1 MVFKSASNITV
12 KTSEFHY
19 VNKFAKKS
27 NQHQQKTAGI
37 LSLALT
43 ANLVKDKRKEK
54 TRMVTCCCCSGHPG
68 PWAQGSL
75 SSGGCWRVCACEFS
89 LETALRERM
98 TVSQPE
104 VPPALR
110 CGSSWPGGRWAFVT
124 CWWKENQ
131 IRRAIVVPVAHV
143 GGGPDSLCVFV
154 FYRFIKKIYI
164 YSFLCCAE
172 AFNFN

>member
-27 NQHQQKTAGI
+27 NQHQQKTEGI

-89 LETALRERM
+89 LETALRESDC
-98 TVSQPE
+98 VS
-104 VPPALR
+104 A
-110 CGSSWPGGRWAFVT
+110 
-124 CWWKENQ
+124 
-131 IRRAIVVPVAHV
+131 
-143 GGGPDSLCVFV
+143 
-154 FYRFIKKIYI
+154 
-164 YSFLCCAE
+164 
-172 AFNFN
+172 

>member
-27 NQHQQKTAGI
+27 NQHQQKTEGI

-110 CGSSWPGGRWAFVT
+110 CGSS
-124 CWWKENQ
+124 
-131 IRRAIVVPVAHV
+131 
-143 GGGPDSLCVFV
+143 
-154 FYRFIKKIYI
+154 
-164 YSFLCCAE
+164 
-172 AFNFN
+172 